1 MLFGRTKRTLHR
13 LLIVE
18 DEPLIAFD
26 TEHFLSDE
34 DFHVVATVDRVSD
47 AMEHL
52 QTAEVH
58 LVLVD
63 MTLADGSG
71 VEVARAA
78 AAKGVAVLFVTGA
91 SPDGAEEFAHGCLM
105 KPYAQRNL
113 LKAIEVVDQVVQG
126 TKPKKLPVGLKLF
139 VRPEAAGA

>member
-34 DFHVVATVDRVSD
+34 EFHVVATVDRVAD

-52 QTAEVH
+52 NSAEVH

-71 VEVARAA
+71 LDVARAA
-78 AAKGVAVLFVTGA
+78 SAKGVAVLFVTGA
-91 SPDGAEEFAHGCLM
+91 NPDGAEELAHGCLM

-113 LKAIEVVDQVVQG
+113 LKAIEAIDQVVQG
-126 TKPKKLPVGLKLF
+126 SRPKKLPVGRKLF
-139 VRPEAAGA
+139 ERPEASAA